1 MFNSLT
7 GIITGKLPQTLYL
20 ETNGIEW
27 ELLVPD
33 SSLDRLPPVGN
44 QAKVYTWLLH
54 REDSM
59 KLFGFASLE
68 ERSLFLDL
76 LKVDGVGAKG
86 AVKMLS
92 GISAAEFAAVLDEG
106 NLAKLEKLPGV
117 GKKTAQKMMLA
128 LKGKLTFSET
138 SGFTARKAEKENP
151 WIDVVT
157 ALTDMGYDRRQCE
170 EAVEKLAALI
180 IAEHE
185 KSGKD
190 TSNRAAVEDELF
202 RRAIV
207 ELAK

>member
-7 GIITGKLPQTLYL
+7 GIITGKLPQTLYI
-20 ETNGIEW
+20 ETQGIEW
-27 ELLVPD
+27 ELQMPD
-33 SSLDRLPPVGN
+33 SSLGRLPPVGES
-44 QAKVYTWLLH
+44 AKVYTWLLH

-92 GISAAEFAAVLDEG
+92 GISAAEFVAVLDEG

-138 SGFTARKAEKENP
+138 SGSVSRKNEKESP
-151 WIDVVT
+151 WADVIT

-170 EAVEKLAALI
+170 ETVERLASRI
-180 IAEHE
+180 IDEHQ
-185 KSGKD
+185 KAGKD
-190 TSNRAAVEDELF
+190 TADRPAIEDELF
-202 RRAIV
+202 RRSIV